1 MSSGSSEQ
9 GEGIGRVDL
18 SVASRIVNEERWWH
32 YAKRMKSRKAGAQK
46 KCDRKNIQVAFL
58 LNRR

>member
-18 SVASRIVNEERWWH
+18 LVASRVVNEERWWH
-32 YAKRMKSRKAGAQK
+32 YARRIKSRKAGAQK
-46 KCDRKNIQVAFL
+46 KMRPEKIQVAL
-58 LNRR
+58 LPSRR

>member
-18 SVASRIVNEERWWH
+18 LVASRVVNEERWWH
-32 YAKRMKSRKAGAQK
+32 YARRIKSRKAGAQK
-46 KCDRKNIQVAFL
+46 KNAA
-58 LNRR
+58 